1 VLDQLTAG
9 ARADAE
15 ARQEFLS
22 FAQLDKIAEQARSPL
37 DGYSALAPADHV
49 KVIAEIKRSSPSKGS
64 LATIGS
70 AASLAE
76 TYAEAGSDAIS
87 VLTEERKFGGSLEDL
102 RSVRDSVDIPLL
114 RKDFIS
120 SEYQLLE
127 ARAFGADV
135 VLLIVAALSESELTK
150 LHGFAESL
158 GLSVLVETHTADEVR
173 FAMDLG
179 SRLVG
184 VNARD
189 LTTFEINR
197 NLFGS
202 VRHLFA
208 DGVIAVA
215 ESAVEGVDDVAA
227 YRDAGAD
234 VVLVGEA
241 LVRAEDPA
249 VLITQFRKVH

>member
-1 VLDQLTAG
+1 
-9 ARADAE
+9 
-15 ARQEFLS
+15 
-22 FAQLDKIAEQARSPL
+22 
-37 DGYSALAPADHV
+37 
-49 KVIAEIKRSSPSKGS
+49 
-64 LATIGS
+64 
-70 AASLAE
+70 
-76 TYAEAGSDAIS
+76 
-87 VLTEERKFGGSLEDL
+87 
-102 RSVRDSVDIPLL
+102 
-114 RKDFIS
+114 
-120 SEYQLLE
+120 
-127 ARAFGADV
+127 
-135 VLLIVAALSESELTK
+135 LLIVAALSESELTK
-150 LHGFAESL
+150 LHGFAESF

-202 VRHLFA
+202 VRHLFT

-249 VLITQFRKVH
+249 DLVKQFRKVH